1 MFIARRMCLYEWE
14 EPMRTRMILVGLIA
28 LATSATFGCAAAKSA
43 AGGENEAAVKTTV
56 KGIPTDTL
64 CRMTE
69 DPVFTERSRRD
80 DDCDADLYF
89 GAKNTAAY
97 GDKSSP
103 GFNFQSAGKDG
114 MVYHVLLTMSP
125 RSDAPSLQFFATEA
139 GTVSRLIDGQPLP
152 QEIEAAITDPSGGT
166 TEKMVTTEHAEF
178 KFKVL
183 SAGTRMLEINVLQ

>member
-1 MFIARRMCLYEWE
+1 
-14 EPMRTRMILVGLIA
+14 MRTRMILVGLIA
-28 LATSATFGCAAAKSA
+28 LASSAVFGCSAAKSS
-43 AGGENEAAVKTTV
+43 AGGANEPATKTTV

-69 DPVFTERSRRD
+69 DPVFVERSRRD

-125 RSDAPSLQFFATEA
+125 RTDAPALQFFATEA
-139 GTVSRLIDGQPLP
+139 GTVSRLIDGRPLP
-152 QEIEAAITDPSGGT
+152 KEIEASVADPSDSAF
-166 TEKMVTTEHAEF
+166 EKTVTTEHAEF
-178 KFKVL
+178 KFQVL
-183 SAGTRMLEINVLQ
+183 SQGTRMLEINVLQ

>member
-1 MFIARRMCLYEWE
+1 
-14 EPMRTRMILVGLIA
+14 MRTRMILVGLIA
-28 LATSATFGCAAAKSA
+28 LASSAVFGCSAAKSA
-43 AGGENEAAVKTTV
+43 AGGANEPVTKTTV

-64 CRMTE
+64 CRMVE
-69 DPVFTERSRRD
+69 DPAFAERSRRD
-80 DDCDADLYF
+80 DDCDADHYF

-125 RSDAPSLQFFATEA
+125 RTDAPALQFFATEA

-152 QEIEAAITDPSGGT
+152 QEIEAGITDPYGASDKT
-166 TEKMVTTEHAEF
+166 VTTEHAEF
-178 KFKVL
+178 KFQVL

>member
-1 MFIARRMCLYEWE
+1 
-14 EPMRTRMILVGLIA
+14 MILVVLIA
-28 LATSATFGCAAAKSA
+28 LASAVAFSCSAAKSA
-43 AGGENEAAVKTTV
+43 AGGTDESAVKTTV
-56 KGIPTDTL
+56 KGIPADQL

-125 RSDAPSLQFFATEA
+125 RTDAQALQFFATEA

-152 QEIEAAITDPSGGT
+152 KEIEAAITDPSGGT
-166 TEKMVTTEHAEF
+166 SEKTVTTEYAEF
-178 KFKVL
+178 KFQVL